1 MNWRG
6 FMVAASLVLLVAA
19 NIFLVSTEN
28 LVVTTKEEVVE
39 QLDPL
44 RLLIYQPETREEV
57 IRELGASRLDG
68 FERALSSALSQSGQI
83 ANSLNNLV
91 ANGAEE
97 ADLVQRSLCGES
109 NLPVRYAAIQF
120 LVSESREVVRLR
132 DLNFESQLGFN
143 GAMLFDMH
151 QRFELLPPE
160 RQTPT
165 LMILAAYLSGHGA
178 AALAGEG
185 GWSRSEWSL
194 QRVFSDNAGLESTVA
209 RYLALMIT
217 TLEVANAGGGVCSR

>member
-44 RLLIYQPETREEV
+44 RLLIYQPETREENL
-57 IRELGASRLDG
+57 RELGASRLEG
-68 FERALSSALSQSGQI
+68 FDRALSSALSRSTQITTSLDNLI
-83 ANSLNNLV
+83 ANGS
-91 ANGAEE
+91 EDSE
-97 ADLVQRSLCGES
+97 FVQRSLCGDS

-120 LVSESREVVRLR
+120 LVSESGDVLRLR
-132 DLNFESQLGFN
+132 DLNFEAQMGFN

-151 QRFELLPPE
+151 QRFELLPPVRE
-160 RQTPT
+160 VPT
-165 LMILAAYLSGHGA
+165 LMVLAAYLSGRGA

-185 GWSRSEWSL
+185 GWSRTDWSL

-209 RYLALMIT
+209 RYLALMIA
-217 TLEVANAGGGVCSR
+217 TLEAANAGGGVCSR